1 MNIVFIEKLKKL
13 FIFLNVIFITLCAYN
28 FSYTQENNLN
38 NAVISEQTSIF
49 ENWSLGVIGGFNEMN
64 HNYSLFDNKL
74 IGNGITNN
82 NSIGFLAEYEFK
94 NLNMA
99 MQTSLET
106 YSFKYNL
113 NGKDAN
119 KSIYATQ
126 LGLKI
131 YTGLI
136 DRLYVLPTIGFTFDK
151 GQKDFMKSISLGYD
165 FIDSHKSAY
174 FFQIGYG
181 DLGGTNSGMMLIKFG
196 VRIKL

>member
-1 MNIVFIEKLKKL
+1 MNIVFIEKFNKL

-28 FSYTQENNLN
+28 FSYSQVNNIDNIMSN
-38 NAVISEQTSIF
+38 NKTSIF
-49 ENWSLGVIGGFNEMN
+49 DNWSLGVIGGFNEMSQN
-64 HNYSLFDNKL
+64 NSLFDNKL

-82 NSIGFLAEYEFK
+82 QSIGFLAEYEFK
-94 NLNMA
+94 NFNIA
-99 MQTSLET
+99 MQTSLES

-131 YTGLI
+131 YTGI
-136 DRLYVLPTIGFTFDK
+136 VDRLYILPAIGFTFDE

-165 FIDSHKSAY
+165 FIDSPKSAY